1 MRKVKEGVHVAGR
14 LIRNPF
20 AFLFVRQR
28 RDEYVQRYVVRE
40 FASGR
45 SLDEILDDP
54 YVRNRT
60 TDEQRARL
68 LEEPELIAALG
79 AQAARDL
86 EARA

>member
-1 MRKVKEGVHVAGR
+1 MAGR

-28 RDEYVQRYVVRE
+28 RDEYIQRYVVRE
-40 FASGR
+40 YASGR
-45 SLDEILDDP
+45 PLEEILDDA

-79 AQAARDL
+79 AQTVRDL